1 MGVFILIGKEVNDM
15 KKGPI
20 AMGIGVIIF
29 SISVFL
35 SRTFGISSNIIDFA
49 MGFGCGVE
57 LVGVILMVIE
67 NRKK

>member
-1 MGVFILIGKEVNDM
+1 M

-20 AMGIGVIIF
+20 AMGIGIVIF

-35 SRTFGISSNIIDFA
+35 SHALGVSSNIIDFA

-57 LVGVILMVIE
+57 IVGVVLMVIE
-67 NRKK
+67 NRRKKST

>member
-1 MGVFILIGKEVNDM
+1 M

-35 SRTFGISSNIIDFA
+35 SRAFGITSNIIDFT